1 LTQSIDEET
10 AMNLRDLQYLV
21 AVADHRHFG
30 RAAEACHVSQPTL
43 STQLSKLE
51 GYLGVKLFERTNRA
65 VRITPVGERIA
76 AAARQ
81 ALENAQQVIE
91 IARDNRDPLAGS
103 LRLGVLPTLAP
114 FLMPLLLRPVRARL
128 PKLQLSLTEETTDQ
142 LIGRLHRHELD
153 AAFLA
158 TPVDDEPGL
167 QASALFDEPFWL
179 AAPRGH
185 PLACARQITRKDL
198 AESEVLLLSDEHC
211 LKQQALEVCRHRARL
226 PVASVPDLRASSLD
240 TLLELVAA
248 GIGCTLI
255 PALAT
260 RGPWAR
266 SSRMDLRPLQVH
278 GAFRRVSLVFR
289 ATYPR
294 MTALAALAALVKEEV
309 PRDLVRVADAAAPG
323 TPRRK

>member
-1 LTQSIDEET
+1 
-10 AMNLRDLQYLV
+10 MNLRDLQYLV

-43 STQLSKLE
+43 STQLAKLE
-51 GYLGVKLFERTNRA
+51 EYLGVKLFERTNRA
-65 VRITPVGERIA
+65 VQVTPVGERIA
-76 AAARQ
+76 AAARL
-81 ALENAQQVIE
+81 ALENAREVVE
-91 IARDNRDPLAGS
+91 IARESRDPLAGT

-114 FLMPLLLRPVRARL
+114 FLMPWLLRPVRSRF
-128 PKLQLSLTEETTDQ
+128 PKLQLALTEETTEH
-142 LIGRLHRHELD
+142 LIERLNRHEID

-167 QASALFDEPFWL
+167 QAIPLFEEPFWL

-185 PLACARQITRKDL
+185 ALARCPEVTRKEL
-198 AESEVLLLSDEHC
+198 SEAELLLLSDEHC
-211 LKQQALEVCRHRARL
+211 LKQQTLEVCRHRKKVPL
-226 PVASVPDLRASSLD
+226 PSVPDLRASSLD

-266 SSRMDLRPLQVH
+266 SSRMDLRPLQVA
-278 GAFRRVSLVFR
+278 GAHRRVVLAFR

-294 MTALAALAALVKEEV
+294 MAALTALADLVREEV
-309 PRDLVRVADAAAPG
+309 PRDLVRVIEPSASG
-323 TPRRK
+323 SPRRR

>member
-1 LTQSIDEET
+1 
-10 AMNLRDLQYLV
+10 MNLRDLQYLV

-43 STQLSKLE
+43 SMQLAKLE
-51 GYLGVKLFERTNRA
+51 EYLGVKLFERTNRA
-65 VRITPVGERIA
+65 VQITPVGERIA
-76 AAARQ
+76 AAARL
-81 ALENAQQVIE
+81 ALDSARQVIE
-91 IARDNRDPLAGS
+91 IARESRDPLAGT

-114 FLMPLLLRPVRARL
+114 FLMPWLLRPMRSRF
-128 PKLQLSLTEETTDQ
+128 PKLQLSLTEETTEH
-142 LIGRLHRHELD
+142 LIARLQRHEVD

-167 QASALFDEPFWL
+167 QAIALFDEPFWL

-185 PLACARQITRKDL
+185 PLARCAQVTRKEL
-198 AESEVLLLSDEHC
+198 SETELLMLSDEHC
-211 LKQQALEVCRHRARL
+211 LKQQTLEVCRHRRKV
-226 PVASVPDLRASSLD
+226 PVSSVPDLRASSLD

-266 SSRMDLRPLQVH
+266 SARMELRPLEVNN
-278 GAFRRVSLVFR
+278 AFRRVALVFR
-289 ATYPR
+289 TSYPR
-294 MTALAALAALVKEEV
+294 MAALTALADLVRAEV
-309 PRDLVRVADAAAPG
+309 PRDLVRVVEAPA
-323 TPRRK
+323 PSRRK

>member
-1 LTQSIDEET
+1 
-10 AMNLRDLQYLV
+10 MNLRDLQYLV

-43 STQLSKLE
+43 STQLAKLE
-51 GYLGVKLFERTNRA
+51 EYLGVKLFERTNRA
-65 VRITPVGERIA
+65 VQVTPVGERIA
-76 AAARQ
+76 AAARL
-81 ALENAQQVIE
+81 ALENAREVVE
-91 IARDNRDPLAGS
+91 IARESRDPLAGT

-114 FLMPLLLRPVRARL
+114 FLMPWLLRPVRSRF
-128 PKLQLSLTEETTDQ
+128 PKLQLALTEETTEH
-142 LIGRLHRHELD
+142 LIERLNRHEID

-167 QASALFDEPFWL
+167 QALALFEEPFWL

-185 PLACARQITRKDL
+185 ALARCPEVTRKEL
-198 AESEVLLLSDEHC
+198 SEAELLLLSDEHC
-211 LKQQALEVCRHRARL
+211 LKQQTLEVCRHRKKVPL
-226 PVASVPDLRASSLD
+226 PSVPDLRASSLD

-266 SSRMDLRPLQVH
+266 SSRMDLRPLQVA
-278 GAFRRVSLVFR
+278 GAHRRVVLAFR

-294 MTALAALAALVKEEV
+294 MAALTALADLVREEV
-309 PRDLVRVADAAAPG
+309 PRDLVRVIEPSASG
-323 TPRRK
+323 SPRRR